1 MNGTIIQG
9 FLSDMRALKL
19 FRGGAHLHQVKA
31 KRGGGWAHF
40 NLPECLYML
49 MHWRQVPRSVNLRV
63 FIFIIWR
70 TVFLF

>member
-9 FLSDMRALKL
+9 FLSDKRGLKV

-31 KRGGGWAHF
+31 KRGGGPVHF

-49 MHWRQVPRSVNLRV
+49 MHSDRVPGQ
-63 FIFIIWR
+63 
-70 TVFLF
+70 